1 MSDLASVEQE
11 EEAPADPTTD
21 CTGPDALI
29 VQEEEALINTITD
42 CPGPDV
48 SIVQEEEA
56 PIDPTTDCPGPDA
69 SIVQE
74 EEAPIDPTTDCP
86 CMARRHVWAI
96 QEPTQA
102 YQESEAGSSPHQ
114 SSRNVTTQPQVLQG
128 SDLAQEQEHDESLQK
143 ARESA
148 GQDGSA
154 YYYQSRWLYHRS
166 YGQLGNELQKLV
178 LPQSRRTQAI
188 KIAHSVPMAGHLG

>member
-1 MSDLASVEQE
+1 MSGTAYLRCLRSADLSSVEQE

-29 VQEEEALINTITD
+29 VQEEDSEEAPIDTITD

-56 PIDPTTDCPGPDA
+56 PIDPTTDCPWPDDMFGP
-69 SIVQE
+69 SRS
-74 EEAPIDPTTDCP
+74 
-86 CMARRHVWAI
+86 RRKLTRSQKRIAAHTRA
-96 QEPTQA
+96 A
-102 YQESEAGSSPHQ
+102 AMLSHD
-114 SSRNVTTQPQVLQG
+114 TTQSQVLQG

-154 YYYQSRWLYHRS
+154 YYYQGRWLYHRS
-166 YGQLGNELQKLV
+166 YDQLGNELQQPSPDEHRLSK
-178 LPQSRRTQAI
+178 
-188 KIAHSVPMAGHLG
+188 